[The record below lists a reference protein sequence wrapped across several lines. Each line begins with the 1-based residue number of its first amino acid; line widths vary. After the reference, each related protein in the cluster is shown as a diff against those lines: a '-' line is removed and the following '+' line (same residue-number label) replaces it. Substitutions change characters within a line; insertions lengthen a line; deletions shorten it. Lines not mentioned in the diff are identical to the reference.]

1 VNDRAAS
8 VAISAAGEGRGAI
21 GDARPT
27 PREVVPELEAL
38 GVQAF
43 TTTRAAGTFGT
54 GGTDPVSEVMARW
67 NTLIAELRPRVPRFA
82 TAGQVHGNRVVRHTA
97 HWEGW
102 LRVPAADGH
111 FTSARG
117 TAFAVT
123 IADCVPVFVVHPS
136 GPIALLHSGW
146 RGTAA
151 RITERAISMFRELGL
166 HPSDLHIHLGPS
178 ICGACYEVSPDVYAQ
193 LTSTAVSTPTTV
205 DLRALIASHAHS
217 AGVRHITISPFCT
230 RHHNDRFFSHRAGDG
245 GRQIAL
251 IARE

>member
-1 VNDRAAS
+1 VSR
-8 VAISAAGEGRGAI
+8 EQ
-21 GDARPT
+21 PT
-27 PREVVPELEAL
+27 PREIVPELEAL
-38 GVQAF
+38 GVDAF

-67 NTLIAELRPRVPRFA
+67 NAIIAELRPRAPRFA
-82 TAGQVHGNRVVRHTA
+82 TAGQVHGNRVVTHSA
-97 HWEGW
+97 DWEGW

-111 FTSARG
+111 FTTALG

-123 IADCVPVFVVHPS
+123 VADCVPVFIVHPS

-151 RITERAISMFRELGL
+151 RITERAISLFEELGL

-230 RHHNDRFFSHRAGDG
+230 RHDNDRFFSHRAGDG
-245 GRQIAL
+245 GRQIAVL
-251 IARE
+251 ARV